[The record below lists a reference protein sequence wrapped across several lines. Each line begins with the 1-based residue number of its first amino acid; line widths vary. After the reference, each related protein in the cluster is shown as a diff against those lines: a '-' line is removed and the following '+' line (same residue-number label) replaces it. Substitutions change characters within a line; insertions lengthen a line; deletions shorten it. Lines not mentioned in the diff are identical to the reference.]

1 MSGNKPDLLPCPFCG
16 GEALNVEWVTSHDER
31 GWAVACKNPECL
43 MNQGARIL
51 RTEAEAAEAWNRRAE
66 RTTLYEYR
74 NHAWHCT
81 SCGDVEPVGGAEYCP
96 TCGAHIVGNR
106 GGVL

>member
-1 MSGNKPDLLPCPFCG
+1 MSEKKYLLTAREISDIVNGAACAGSAFESVDDIPG
-16 GEALNVEWVTSHDER
+16 DEWLEAHEYR
-31 GWAVACKNPECL
+31 
-43 MNQGARIL
+43 
-51 RTEAEAAEAWNRRAE
+51 E
-66 RTTLYEYR
+66 RTALYEYR

>member
-1 MSGNKPDLLPCPFCG
+1 MSKKKYLLTAADLCEYGMAVTNKLGLSVI
-16 GEALNVEWVTSHDER
+16 ETSEFIDKFLDEHEYR
-31 GWAVACKNPECL
+31 
-43 MNQGARIL
+43 
-51 RTEAEAAEAWNRRAE
+51 E

>member
-1 MSGNKPDLLPCPFCG
+1 MSEKKYLL
-16 GEALNVEWVTSHDER
+16 THDEI
-31 GWAVACKNPECL
+31 CQL
-43 MNQGARIL
+43 DDIARSAL
-51 RTEAEAAEAWNRRAE
+51 AYEADENDEMVELKQREYSNMLEAHEYRE
-66 RTTLYEYR
+66 RTALYEYR